1 MFGAQPDK
9 SGVDKTCPDEW
20 QTTKATVK
28 DRCSFLFNNELLS
41 DIKFTVPVP
50 GESESKKSKHEIFA
64 HKFLLSISSPVF
76 YTMFHGAMPETRETV
91 ELPDCNYEVLVEFLR
106 YIYCDEITLSESNV
120 SEVLYMS
127 KKYMMPPLA
136 DKCWE
141 FLVSNMSPSNVFSVL
156 SVAEFHEEEKVVNL
170 CWKRIDGQTEAVLQ
184 QPIERPQLEAM
195 VTRDTL
201 KIVESKLF
209 TAVDKWATSECEK
222 NDLTSDGKTKRTV
235 LGDQIIKAIRFP
247 VMDKG
252 YFSSV
257 VTSSG
262 ILSPEEVSLLQKYF
276 DKTLDGPV
284 GFPEHPRLPRDLVRR
299 QRFRYCGGSW
309 SYNRGQK
316 DALVFEVHR
325 PIELYGLR
333 LFGRLDS
340 NYSVNLELI
349 NEKSRE
355 KMLSQTGNFTSVPLT
370 TYQGDKYDGF
380 EFLFD
385 QPVNIAT
392 FTKYRVEALISG
404 PSSWKAKRC
413 YRNTD
418 WFTFSASDN
427 GNSRTDEREGQFPE
441 FVFLRCDKR

>member
-76 YTMFHGAMPETRETV
+76 YTMFYGAMPETRETV

-120 SEVLYMS
+120 CEVLYMS

-136 DKCWE
+136 DRCWE

-170 CWKRIDGQTEAVLQ
+170 CWKMIDGQTEAVLR

-247 VMDKG
+247 VMDKY

-262 ILSPEEVSLLQKYF
+262 ILSPEEVSQLQKYF

-284 GFPEHPRLPRDLVRR
+284 GFPEHPRLPNDLVRR

-309 SYNRGQK
+309 AYNRGEK
-316 DALVFEVHR
+316 DALVFEVDG

-349 NEKSRE
+349 NEKSGE
-355 KMLSQTGNFTSVPLT
+355 KVLSQSGNFTSVPLT
-370 TYQGDKYDGF
+370 TYQGSEYDGF

-385 QPVNIAT
+385 QPVNIDT
-392 FTKYRVEALISG
+392 LTKYRVEALISG
-404 PSSWKAKRC
+404 PSSQKAKSC

-427 GNSRTDEREGQFPE
+427 ENNGTDAREGQYPE